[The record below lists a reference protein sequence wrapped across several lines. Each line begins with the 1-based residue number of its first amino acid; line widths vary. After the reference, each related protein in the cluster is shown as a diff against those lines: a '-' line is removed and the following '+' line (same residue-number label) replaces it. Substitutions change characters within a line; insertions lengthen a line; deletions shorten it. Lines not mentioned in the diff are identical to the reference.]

1 MIRLGTRGSKLA
13 MAQSQLVADEVA
25 RVTGDAVELVEI
37 TTPGDRSM
45 APVTQLGVGVF
56 VSALR
61 EALEEDRI
69 DVAVHS
75 FKDLPTDHPNHL
87 LVAAV
92 PQREDARDA
101 LIAGEKTLI
110 DLPEGARI
118 GTGSPR
124 RISQLL
130 ALGRGFECVPI
141 RGNIDTRMSRIGK
154 DLDAVVLAS
163 AGLLRVGRREEIS
176 EFLDP
181 LEMLPAPAQGAL
193 AVECRKSDKTL
204 SGILGKLN
212 DRYSQASATAER
224 GLLAKL
230 EAGCSAPVAALADV
244 SEGENPGDMEI
255 YLRGAAIAEDGSHMV
270 KLSRTATISASDD
283 IADSAS
289 RLGRR
294 LAEDLLA
301 EGAADLLK

>member
-1 MIRLGTRGSKLA
+1 MRLGTRGSKLA
-13 MAQSQLVADEVA
+13 MAQSQQVADEVA

-75 FKDLPTDHPNHL
+75 FKDLPTAQPDHL
-87 LVAAV
+87 SIVAV
-92 PQREDARDA
+92 PPRADARDA
-101 LIAGEKTLI
+101 LIASGKTLI
-110 DLPEGARI
+110 DLPEGSRI

-141 RGNIDTRMSRIGK
+141 RGNIDTRMARVGD

-163 AGLLRVGRREEIS
+163 AGLIRVGRQGEIS

-181 LEMLPAPAQGAL
+181 LQMLPAPAQGAL

-204 SGILGKLN
+204 SAILGKLN
-212 DRYSQASATAER
+212 DRYSQTAVAAER
-224 GLLAKL
+224 GLLARL

-244 SEGENPGDMEI
+244 SEGEEPGDIDI
-255 YLRGAAIAEDGSHMV
+255 YLRGAAIALDGSHTV
-270 KLSRTATISASDD
+270 KLSSTATVAADDDVFQTASNV
-283 IADSAS
+283 
-289 RLGRR
+289 GRA
-294 LAEDLLA
+294 LAEELLA
-301 EGAADLLK
+301 EGAAELLK